1 MKKTL
6 SSRCYT
12 SRGGGGVRQWNTKK
26 KGLGEKMTSFALR
39 AIYEFYRVIHNQNRR
54 IIVNP
59 DILAYVLEGSTESP
73 SGSKSPSLV
82 CINTIVKE
90 EKDLIV
96 LFAFDLR

>member
-6 SSRCYT
+6 SSR
-12 SRGGGGVRQWNTKK
+12 WNTKK

-39 AIYEFYRVIHNQNRR
+39 AIYEFYRVIHNQNRCR